1 MGWTIAAAGVCLLVT
16 LGCGASGASAVTAPA
31 RYAVDVPAPGEERP
45 LVESGARPEV
55 IAPDCPP
62 GSSRE
67 DGQCVRLV
75 PSPEIP
81 QWKPSFGADPCAT
94 TTSETGLVDCDPK
107 NEHPP
112 DPPPAGS
119 RPHKPRH

>member
-1 MGWTIAAAGVCLLVT
+1 MGWRYASVALLAT
-16 LGCGASGASAVTAPA
+16 LGCGAPASAVSAPV
-31 RYAVDVPAPGEERP
+31 RYAVDVPAPGAEPPADPDAAKVPRE
-45 LVESGARPEV
+45 A
-55 IAPDCPP
+55 IAPECPP

-67 DGQCVRLV
+67 DGQCVRIV
-75 PSPEIP
+75 ASPEIP

-112 DPPPAGS
+112 DPPAAGS
-119 RPHKPRH
+119 RPHAR